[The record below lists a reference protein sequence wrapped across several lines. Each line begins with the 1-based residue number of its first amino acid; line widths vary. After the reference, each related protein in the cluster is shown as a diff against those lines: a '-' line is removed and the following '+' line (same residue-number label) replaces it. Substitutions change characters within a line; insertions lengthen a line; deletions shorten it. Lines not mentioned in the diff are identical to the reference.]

1 MVSQYLSEVKE
12 LVKAKLT
19 ESIGNSNPIEKSMAY
34 SAIAESKMVRAG
46 LIFASSEINSSL
58 EHDSVITLA
67 ASIELMHT
75 YSLIHDDLPCMD
87 DDDIRRNQPSNHI
100 KYGEA
105 NAVLSGDALQALA
118 YEIICND
125 IYLSDNNKVKALKL
139 LSQACGKNGM
149 VLGQHLDIEN
159 ENNLAKTDQE
169 SLDHIHQLKTG
180 KLIECSVLF
189 GQLNN
194 DLNDNELQNFKS
206 FSRKLG
212 LAFQIIDDIL
222 DVTESS
228 EILGKN
234 NNSDIKNNKDTYV
247 NIIGVEASRA
257 RAKSLIESS
266 VADLN
271 NNNLTNIDKLVD
283 IAYYLIER
291 RN

>member
-87 DDDIRRNQPSNHI
+87 DDDIRRNQPSNHV

-105 NAVLSGDALQALA
+105 NAVLSGDALQALS

-139 LSQACGKNGM
+139 LSHACGKNGM
-149 VLGQHLDIEN
+149 VLGQHLDIDN

-194 DLNDNELQNFKS
+194 DLNDNEIQNLKS

-212 LAFQIIDDIL
+212 LAFQIIDDVL

-228 EILGKN
+228 EVLGKN

>member
-12 LVKAKLT
+12 LVKSKLT
-19 ESIGNSNPIEKSMAY
+19 ESIGNSNPVEKSMVY

-105 NAVLSGDALQALA
+105 NAVLSGDALQALS

-194 DLNDNELQNFKS
+194 DLNDSELQNFKS

-212 LAFQIIDDIL
+212 LAFQIIDDVL

-247 NIIGVEASRA
+247 DIIGVEASRA

>member
-19 ESIGNSNPIEKSMAY
+19 SSIGNSNPVEKSMVY

-46 LIFASSEINSSL
+46 LIFASAEINSSL
-58 EHDSVITLA
+58 ERDSVITLA

-159 ENNLAKTDQE
+159 ENNLTKTDQE
-169 SLDHIHQLKTG
+169 NLDHIHQLKTG
-180 KLIECSVLF
+180 KLIECSILF
-189 GQLNN
+189 GQINN
-194 DLNDNELQNFKS
+194 DLNDSELQNFKS

-212 LAFQIIDDIL
+212 LAFQIIDDVL

-228 EILGKN
+228 ENLGKN

-247 NIIGVEASRA
+247 NIIGIEPSRA

-266 VADLN
+266 IADLN
-271 NNNLTNIDKLVD
+271 NNNLTNTDKLVD

>member
-12 LVKAKLT
+12 LVKTKLT
-19 ESIGNSNPIEKSMAY
+19 ESIGNSNPVEKSMAY

-46 LIFASSEINSSL
+46 LIFASSEMSSSL

-87 DDDIRRNQPSNHI
+87 DDDIRRNQPSNHV

-105 NAVLSGDALQALA
+105 NAVLSGDALQALS
-118 YEIICND
+118 YEIICKD

-139 LSQACGKNGM
+139 LSHACGKNGM
-149 VLGQHLDIEN
+149 VLGQHLDIDN

-194 DLNDNELQNFKS
+194 DLNDNEIQNLKS

-212 LAFQIIDDIL
+212 LAFQIIDDVL

-228 EILGKN
+228 EVLGKN

-247 NIIGVEASRA
+247 NILGVESSRA
-257 RAKSLIESS
+257 RAKSLVESAI
-266 VADLN
+266 ADLN
-271 NNNLTNIDKLVD
+271 NNNPANIDKLVD
-283 IAYYLIER
+283 IAYYLINR

>member
-19 ESIGNSNPIEKSMAY
+19 ESIGNSNPVEKSMVY

-46 LIFASSEINSSL
+46 LISASSEINSSL

-105 NAVLSGDALQALA
+105 NAVLSGDALQALS

-180 KLIECSVLF
+180 KLIDCSVLF

-194 DLNDNELQNFKS
+194 DLNDSELQNFKS

-212 LAFQIIDDIL
+212 LAFQIIDDVL

>member
-19 ESIGNSNPIEKSMAY
+19 ESIGNSNPVEKSMVY

-46 LIFASSEINSSL
+46 LIFATSEINSSL

-105 NAVLSGDALQALA
+105 NAVLSGDALQALS

-194 DLNDNELQNFKS
+194 DLNDSELQNFKS

-212 LAFQIIDDIL
+212 LAFQIIDDVL

>member
-19 ESIGNSNPIEKSMAY
+19 ESIGNSNPVEKSMVY

-105 NAVLSGDALQALA
+105 NAVLSGDALQALS

-194 DLNDNELQNFKS
+194 DLNDSELQNFKS

-212 LAFQIIDDIL
+212 LAFQIIDDVL

-247 NIIGVEASRA
+247 NIIGVEPSRA

-266 VADLN
+266 ITDLN
-271 NNNLTNIDKLVD
+271 NNNLTNIDKLID

>member
-19 ESIGNSNPIEKSMAY
+19 SSIGNSNPVEKSMVY

-46 LIFASSEINSSL
+46 LIFASAEINSSL
-58 EHDSVITLA
+58 ERDSVITLA

-125 IYLSDNNKVKALKL
+125 IYLSDNNKLKALKL

-169 SLDHIHQLKTG
+169 NLDHIHQLKTG
-180 KLIECSVLF
+180 KLIECSILF
-189 GQLNN
+189 GQINN
-194 DLNDNELQNFKS
+194 DLNDGELQNFKS

-212 LAFQIIDDIL
+212 LAFQIIDDVL

-228 EILGKN
+228 ENLGKN

-283 IAYYLIER
+283 IAYHLIER

>member
-19 ESIGNSNPIEKSMAY
+19 SSIGNSNPVEKSMVY

-46 LIFASSEINSSL
+46 LIFASAEINSSL
-58 EHDSVITLA
+58 ERDSVITLA
-67 ASIELMHT
+67 ASIELIHT
-75 YSLIHDDLPCMD
+75 YSLIHDDLTSMD

-105 NAVLSGDALQALA
+105 NAVLSGDALQALS

-159 ENNLAKTDQE
+159 ENNLTKTDQE
-169 SLDHIHQLKTG
+169 NLDHIHQLKTG
-180 KLIECSVLF
+180 KLIECSILF
-189 GQLNN
+189 GQINN
-194 DLNDNELQNFKS
+194 DLNDSELQNFKS

-212 LAFQIIDDIL
+212 LAFQIIDDVL

-228 EILGKN
+228 ENLGKN

-247 NIIGVEASRA
+247 NIIGIEPSRA

-266 VADLN
+266 IADLN
-271 NNNLTNIDKLVD
+271 NNNLTNTDKLVD

>member
-12 LVKAKLT
+12 LVKVKLT
-19 ESIGNSNPIEKSMAY
+19 ESIGNSNPVEKSMVY

-87 DDDIRRNQPSNHI
+87 DDDIRRAQPSNHI

-105 NAVLSGDALQALA
+105 NAVLSGDALQALS

-194 DLNDNELQNFKS
+194 DLNDSELQNFKS

-212 LAFQIIDDIL
+212 LAFQIIDDVL

-247 NIIGVEASRA
+247 DIIGVEASRA

>member
-19 ESIGNSNPIEKSMAY
+19 ESIGNSNPVEKSMVY
-34 SAIAESKMVRAG
+34 SVIAESKMVRAG

-105 NAVLSGDALQALA
+105 NAVLSGDALQALS

-194 DLNDNELQNFKS
+194 DLNDSELQNFKS

-212 LAFQIIDDIL
+212 LAFQIIDDVL

-247 NIIGVEASRA
+247 DIIGVEPSRA

-266 VADLN
+266 ITDLN

>member
-12 LVKAKLT
+12 IVKAKLT
-19 ESIGNSNPIEKSMAY
+19 ESIGNSNPVEKSMVY

-105 NAVLSGDALQALA
+105 NAVLSGDALQALS

-125 IYLSDNNKVKALKL
+125 IYLSDNNKIKALKL

-180 KLIECSVLF
+180 KLIECSVIF

-194 DLNDNELQNFKS
+194 DLNDSELQNFKS

-212 LAFQIIDDIL
+212 LAFQIIDDVL

-247 NIIGVEASRA
+247 DIIGVEASRV

>member
-12 LVKAKLT
+12 FVKAKLT
-19 ESIGNSNPIEKSMAY
+19 ESIGNSNPVEKSMVY

-105 NAVLSGDALQALA
+105 NAVLSGDALQALS

-194 DLNDNELQNFKS
+194 DLNDSELQNFKS

-212 LAFQIIDDIL
+212 LAFQIIDDVL

-247 NIIGVEASRA
+247 DIIGVEASRV

>member
-12 LVKAKLT
+12 LVKVKLT
-19 ESIGNSNPIEKSMAY
+19 ESIGNSNPVEKSMVY

-46 LIFASSEINSSL
+46 LIFASAEINSSL

-105 NAVLSGDALQALA
+105 NAVLSGDALQALS

-194 DLNDNELQNFKS
+194 DLNDSELQNFKS

-212 LAFQIIDDIL
+212 LAFQIIDDVL

-247 NIIGVEASRA
+247 DIIGVEASRV

>member
-19 ESIGNSNPIEKSMAY
+19 ESIGNSNPVEKSMVY

-105 NAVLSGDALQALA
+105 NAVLSGDALQALS

-194 DLNDNELQNFKS
+194 DLNDSELQNFKS

-212 LAFQIIDDIL
+212 LAFQIIDDVL

-283 IAYYLIER
+283 IAYYLVER

>member
-19 ESIGNSNPIEKSMAY
+19 ESIGNSNPVEKSMVY

-58 EHDSVITLA
+58 EQDSVITLA

-87 DDDIRRNQPSNHI
+87 DDDIRRNQPSNHV

-105 NAVLSGDALQALA
+105 NAVLSGDALQALS

-194 DLNDNELQNFKS
+194 ALNDSELQNFKS

-212 LAFQIIDDIL
+212 LAFQIIDDVL

>member
-19 ESIGNSNPIEKSMAY
+19 ESIGNANPVEKSMVY

-46 LIFASSEINSSL
+46 LIFASSKINSSL

-105 NAVLSGDALQALA
+105 NAVLSGDALQALS

-194 DLNDNELQNFKS
+194 DLNDSELQNFKS

-212 LAFQIIDDIL
+212 LAFQIIDDVL

>member
-12 LVKAKLT
+12 LVKTKLT
-19 ESIGNSNPIEKSMAY
+19 ESIGNSNPVEKSMAY

-87 DDDIRRNQPSNHI
+87 DDDIRRNQPSNHV

-125 IYLSDNNKVKALKL
+125 IYLSNNNKVKALKL
-139 LSQACGKNGM
+139 LSHACGKNGM
-149 VLGQHLDIEN
+149 VLGQHLDIDN

-194 DLNDNELQNFKS
+194 DLNDNEIQNLKS

-212 LAFQIIDDIL
+212 LAFQIIDDVL

-228 EILGKN
+228 EVLGKN

-247 NIIGVEASRA
+247 NILGVESSRA
-257 RAKSLIESS
+257 RAKSLVESAI
-266 VADLN
+266 ADLN
-271 NNNLTNIDKLVD
+271 NNNPANIDKLVD
-283 IAYYLIER
+283 IAYYLINR

>member
-19 ESIGNSNPIEKSMAY
+19 ESIGNSNPVEKSMVY

-105 NAVLSGDALQALA
+105 NAVLSGDALQALS

-194 DLNDNELQNFKS
+194 DLNDSELQNFKS

-212 LAFQIIDDIL
+212 LAFQIIDDVL

-247 NIIGVEASRA
+247 DIIGVEPSRA

-266 VADLN
+266 ITDLN

>member
-19 ESIGNSNPIEKSMAY
+19 SSIGNSNPVEKSMVY

-46 LIFASSEINSSL
+46 LIFASAEINSSL
-58 EHDSVITLA
+58 ERDSVITLA

-105 NAVLSGDALQALA
+105 NAVLSGDALQALS

-159 ENNLAKTDQE
+159 ENNLTKTDQE
-169 SLDHIHQLKTG
+169 NLDHIHQLKTG
-180 KLIECSVLF
+180 KLIECSILF
-189 GQLNN
+189 GQINN
-194 DLNDNELQNFKS
+194 DLNDSELQNFKS

-212 LAFQIIDDIL
+212 LAFQIIDDVL

-228 EILGKN
+228 ENLGKN
-234 NNSDIKNNKDTYV
+234 NNSDIKNNKNTYV
-247 NIIGVEASRA
+247 DIIGIEPSRA

-266 VADLN
+266 IADLN
-271 NNNLTNIDKLVD
+271 NNNLTNTDKLVD

>member
-19 ESIGNSNPIEKSMAY
+19 SSIGNSNPVEKSMIY

-46 LIFASSEINSSL
+46 LIFASAEINSSL
-58 EHDSVITLA
+58 ERDSVITLA

-105 NAVLSGDALQALA
+105 NAVLSGDALQALS

-159 ENNLAKTDQE
+159 ENNLTKTDQE
-169 SLDHIHQLKTG
+169 NLDHIHQLKTG
-180 KLIECSVLF
+180 KLIECSILF
-189 GQLNN
+189 GQINN
-194 DLNDNELQNFKS
+194 DLNDSELQNFKS

-212 LAFQIIDDIL
+212 LAFQIIDDVL

-228 EILGKN
+228 ENLGKN

-247 NIIGVEASRA
+247 NIIGIEPSRA

-266 VADLN
+266 IADLN
-271 NNNLTNIDKLVD
+271 NNNLTNTDKLVD

>member
-46 LIFASSEINSSL
+46 LIFASAEINSSL
-58 EHDSVITLA
+58 ERDSVITLA

-105 NAVLSGDALQALA
+105 NAVLSGDALQALS

-159 ENNLAKTDQE
+159 ENNLTKTDQE
-169 SLDHIHQLKTG
+169 NLDHIHQLKTG
-180 KLIECSVLF
+180 KLIECSILF
-189 GQLNN
+189 GQINN
-194 DLNDNELQNFKS
+194 DLNDSELQNFKS

-212 LAFQIIDDIL
+212 LAFQIIDDVL

-228 EILGKN
+228 ENLGKN

-247 NIIGVEASRA
+247 NIIGIEPSRA

-266 VADLN
+266 IADLS
-271 NNNLTNIDKLVD
+271 NNNLTNTDKLVD

>member
-12 LVKAKLT
+12 LVKTKLT
-19 ESIGNSNPIEKSMAY
+19 ESIGNSNPVEKSMAY

-87 DDDIRRNQPSNHI
+87 DDDIRRNQPSNHV

-105 NAVLSGDALQALA
+105 NAVLSGDALQALS

-139 LSQACGKNGM
+139 LSHACGKNGM
-149 VLGQHLDIEN
+149 VLGQHLDIDN

-194 DLNDNELQNFKS
+194 DLNDNEIQNLKS

-212 LAFQIIDDIL
+212 LAFQIIDDVL

-228 EILGKN
+228 EVLGKN

-247 NIIGVEASRA
+247 NILGVESSRA
-257 RAKSLIESS
+257 RAKSLVESAI
-266 VADLN
+266 VDLN
-271 NNNLTNIDKLVD
+271 NNNPTNIDKLVD
-283 IAYYLIER
+283 IAYYLINR

>member
-19 ESIGNSNPIEKSMAY
+19 ESIGNSNPVEKSMAY

-87 DDDIRRNQPSNHI
+87 DDDIRRNQPSNHV

-105 NAVLSGDALQALA
+105 SAVLSGDALQALS

-139 LSQACGKNGM
+139 LSHACGKNGM
-149 VLGQHLDIEN
+149 VLGQHLDIDN
-159 ENNLAKTDQE
+159 ENNLAKIDQE
-169 SLDHIHQLKTG
+169 SIDHIHQLKTG

-194 DLNDNELQNFKS
+194 DLNDNEIQNLKS

-212 LAFQIIDDIL
+212 LAFQIIDDVL

-228 EILGKN
+228 EVLGKN

-247 NIIGVEASRA
+247 NILGVESSRA
-257 RAKSLIESS
+257 RAKSLVESAI
-266 VADLN
+266 ADLN
-271 NNNLTNIDKLVD
+271 NNNPANIDKLVD
-283 IAYYLIER
+283 IAYYLINR

>member
-19 ESIGNSNPIEKSMAY
+19 ESIGNSNPVEKSMAY

-212 LAFQIIDDIL
+212 LAFQIIDDVL

>member
-19 ESIGNSNPIEKSMAY
+19 ESIGNSNPVEKSMVY

-105 NAVLSGDALQALA
+105 NAVLSGDALQALS

-189 GQLNN
+189 GLLNN
-194 DLNDNELQNFKS
+194 DLNDSELQNFKS

-212 LAFQIIDDIL
+212 LAFQIIDDVL

>member
-19 ESIGNSNPIEKSMAY
+19 ESIGNSNPVEKSMVY

-58 EHDSVITLA
+58 EQDSVITLA

-105 NAVLSGDALQALA
+105 NAVLSGDALQALS

-180 KLIECSVLF
+180 KLIECSILF

-194 DLNDNELQNFKS
+194 DLNDSELQNFKS

-212 LAFQIIDDIL
+212 LAFQIIDDVL

>member
-19 ESIGNSNPIEKSMAY
+19 ESIGNSNPVEKSMVY

-105 NAVLSGDALQALA
+105 NAVLSGDALQALS

-194 DLNDNELQNFKS
+194 DLNDSELQNFKS

-212 LAFQIIDDIL
+212 LAFQIIDDVL

-247 NIIGVEASRA
+247 DIIGVEASRA

-271 NNNLTNIDKLVD
+271 NNNLTNIDKLID

>member
-19 ESIGNSNPIEKSMAY
+19 ESIGNSNPVEKSMVY

-58 EHDSVITLA
+58 EQDSVITLA

-105 NAVLSGDALQALA
+105 NAVLSGDALQALS

-194 DLNDNELQNFKS
+194 DLNDSELQNFKS

-212 LAFQIIDDIL
+212 LAFQIIDDVL

-247 NIIGVEASRA
+247 DIIGVEASRA

>member
-67 ASIELMHT
+67 ASVELMHT

-87 DDDIRRNQPSNHI
+87 DDDIRRSQPSNHI

-139 LSQACGKNGM
+139 LSHACGKNGM
-149 VLGQHLDIEN
+149 VLGQHLDIDN

-194 DLNDNELQNFKS
+194 DLNDNEIQNLKS

-212 LAFQIIDDIL
+212 LAFQIIDDVL

-228 EILGKN
+228 EVLGKN

-247 NIIGVEASRA
+247 NILGVESSRA
-257 RAKSLIESS
+257 RAKSLVESAI
-266 VADLN
+266 ADLN
-271 NNNLTNIDKLVD
+271 NNNPTNIDKLVD
-283 IAYYLIER
+283 IAYYLINR

>member
-19 ESIGNSNPIEKSMAY
+19 ESIGNSNPVEKSMVY

-105 NAVLSGDALQALA
+105 NAVLSGDALQALS

-194 DLNDNELQNFKS
+194 DLNDSELQNFKS

-212 LAFQIIDDIL
+212 LAFQIIDDVL

-247 NIIGVEASRA
+247 DIIGVEASRA